1 VVGDLRL
8 MAATGRPAAEGRAPS
23 GALPGLTRREFLGRA
38 GGALAGASALG
49 LVVPRAWAAPRFP
62 PADEFDAE
70 VAAAWFELSLGLVER
85 TPGFS
90 PPVASRAFAYLGL
103 ALYEALVPGMDGFRS
118 LATLPGL
125 SELPTV
131 GRNGAYD
138 WPSVANAALAAGS
151 RSFFPT
157 SGAAGLAAIDALEAE
172 LAAKHGARLPP
183 GIRER
188 SSRRGNEVA
197 GAVFEWSR
205 GDGGHDGY
213 LRNFPPYDAPSG
225 PGYWAPTP
233 PGFLPG
239 LQPFWG
245 QNRCFVLEGGGVC
258 PPEGHP
264 PYSEDPASAFYSEA
278 IEVYETVRDLTPE
291 QEAIARFWS
300 DDPGQTPTPPGHSIE
315 ITTQV
320 LRNEDTSLAAAAEA
334 YLRVGMAVCDA
345 FIACWHAK
353 YAYNLI
359 RPVTYLQRFVDP
371 DWLPILITP
380 PFPEYPSGHSV
391 QSGAAFQVLT
401 DLFGDGYAFTDHM
414 HDVRGLAPRS
424 FGSFLDAA
432 EEAAISRLYGGIH
445 FRAAIDHGIAQGRCI
460 GQAVSAL
467 ALAEG

>member
-1 VVGDLRL
+1 
-8 MAATGRPAAEGRAPS
+8 MAAAGRPAAEERAPS
-23 GALPGLTRREFLGRA
+23 GALSGLTRRDFLARA

-49 LVVPRAWAAPRFP
+49 LLVPRAWAAPRFP

-90 PPVASRAFAYLGL
+90 PPVASRTFAYLGL

-118 LATLPGL
+118 LSTLPGL
-125 SELPTV
+125 PELPAV
-131 GRNGAYD
+131 GHNRAYD

-157 SGAAGLAAIDALEAE
+157 SGAAELAAIDALEAR
-172 LAAKHGARLPP
+172 LAAKHGGGLPP
-183 GIRER
+183 GIGER
-188 SSRRGNEVA
+188 SSRRGYQVA
-197 GAVFEWSR
+197 EAVFEWSR
-205 GDGGHDGY
+205 GDGGHEGY
-213 LRNFPPYDAPSG
+213 LRSFPPYEAPSG
-225 PGYWAPTP
+225 PGYWVPTP
-233 PGFLPG
+233 PGFIPG

-245 QNRCFVLEGGGVC
+245 QNRCFVLEDGSAC
-258 PPEGHP
+258 PPGDHP
-264 PYSEDPASAFYSEA
+264 PYSEDPASAFYAEA
-278 IEVYETVRDLTPE
+278 IEVHETVRDLTPE

-300 DDPGQTPTPPGHSIE
+300 DDPGHTPTPPGHSIA

-320 LRNEDTSLAAAAEA
+320 LRNEDASLAAAAEA

-353 YAYNLI
+353 YVYNLI
-359 RPVTYLQRFVDP
+359 RPVTYLQRLVDP

-401 DLFGDGYAFTDHM
+401 DLFGEGYAFTDHM
-414 HDVRGLAPRS
+414 HDGRGLAPRS
-424 FGSFLDAA
+424 FDSFLDAA

-445 FRAAIDHGIAQGRCI
+445 FRAAIVQGVAQGRCI

-467 ALAEG
+467 PLAEN